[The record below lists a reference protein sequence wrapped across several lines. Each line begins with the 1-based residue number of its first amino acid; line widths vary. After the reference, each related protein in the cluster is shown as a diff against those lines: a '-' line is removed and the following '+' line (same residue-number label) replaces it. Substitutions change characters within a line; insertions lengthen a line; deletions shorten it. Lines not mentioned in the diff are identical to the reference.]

1 MSDVYNIICPQSTFN
16 CGGESSKNLLNS
28 IKKSALSKAPDK
40 NEIKKISL
48 FHGAASFSTT
58 FSEDFKTIE
67 QTISSENYS
76 PDMEENFNNFKKK
89 VQDKLKKMELQ
100 ISSKKNKNHFPPT
113 NNKRNRNPSLAPP
126 NEDDDDA
133 NASVSFNHKR
143 NNYKIYKKFDN
154 YGYPMPDFAD
164 GYTKPFSFRM
174 VATYS
179 ETIAYTLGME
189 SCQKKSLYCFLC
201 NRIKS
206 KNKKNIFM
214 CFILFYGRVTMKTKY
229 FNKTKRFFEDNT
241 PDTCL
246 NYMKAHGELFLSA
259 PPFANLGE
267 ISLAGFFNAKNKKIK
282 YPAFLK
288 GRNGKIEL
296 KKHIIDG
303 YDSEYSDLLASN
315 RSLNIHTDNEYENM
329 DISISEPGD
338 DKKEI
343 FKNKIKKEE
352 KPAEEEENENY
363 NNENDENEQN
373 IENNENNNA
382 KANKNENEDE
392 EKNEEPEPIGEN
404 AREDDK
410 KTDKRFEKRGQ
421 DDGIADNEKEKEKSE
436 ENEEKKRKNYNF
448 IEKRNIKKNEDNED
462 VEKKQN
468 KEKEQNGDNE
478 NTEDNL
484 LEKENTHIS
493 QKNNFKNNDI
503 NEENG
508 EWGESQTPDNKSN
521 NINVRVFKYNEI
533 YYGGNR
539 DREKSPDSEKELA
552 KKLNNSN
559 NNNNNY
565 DDLSKRINDLFNDN
579 FKNKEYDNSDGGSIN
594 DSQYIPTD
602 NNIINT
608 FDNQATF
615 KENTDISTNINN
627 FYKNNNKYGDKHRL
641 ASSPGNHTTST
652 GEISKLSQ
660 FKNNENTGATK
671 KINNIT
677 DSIQSN
683 GEIAKKNQFSKK
695 KNYIFKYKSIDS
707 KEDNDNKSPKSNRK
721 RNKKFP

>member
-28 IKKSALSKAPDK
+28 IKKSALSQAPDK

-76 PDMEENFNNFKKK
+76 PDMEEKFNNFKKK

-133 NASVSFNHKR
+133 DASVSFNHKR

-154 YGYPMPDFAD
+154 DGYPMPDFAD

-259 PPFANLGE
+259 PPYDNLGA
-267 ISLAGFFNAKNKKIK
+267 ISLAVFFNAKNKKIK

-296 KKHIIDG
+296 KKHFIDG

-315 RSLNIHTDNEYENM
+315 KSINIHKDNESENM

-338 DKKEI
+338 DKKEV
-343 FKNKIKKEE
+343 FKNKIKKDE

-363 NNENDENEQN
+363 NNEIEENDKN
-373 IENNENNNA
+373 IQTNKKINA
-382 KANKNENEDE
+382 KAKENENENKE
-392 EKNEEPEPIGEN
+392 ENEESEQNGEN

-410 KTDKRFEKRGQ
+410 KLENKIKKRGQ
-421 DDGIADNEKEKEKSE
+421 DDGNADNNEEKKELE
-436 ENEEKKRKNYNF
+436 ENEENNKKNNFF
-448 IEKRNIKKNEDNED
+448 IEKRNNKKNEDNED
-462 VEKKQN
+462 DEDEQN
-468 KEKEQNGDNE
+468 EEKEQIGDNE
-478 NTEDNL
+478 NAEDNL
-484 LEKENTHIS
+484 LEKENNQIS
-493 QKNNFKNNDI
+493 LMKKLKKNDI

-508 EWGESQTPDNKSN
+508 EWGESQTPDYNSN
-521 NINVRVFKYNEI
+521 NIKVRVFKYNEI

-539 DREKSPDSEKELA
+539 DREKSPNSEKELA
-552 KKLNNSN
+552 NKLKCSN
-559 NNNNNY
+559 NNINL
-565 DDLSKRINDLFNDN
+565 DDELSKRINDLFNEN
-579 FKNKEYDNSDGGSIN
+579 FKNKVNDNSDGGSLN

-615 KENTDISTNINN
+615 RENFDISTNINN
-627 FYKNNNKYGDKHRL
+627 FNKNNNKYGYKRRL
-641 ASSPGNHTTST
+641 ASSPGKQTTST

-660 FKNNENTGATK
+660 FKKNENTGANK
-671 KINNIT
+671 KSNNNT
-677 DSIQSN
+677 DSLQSN
-683 GEIAKKNQFSKK
+683 GEFAKKNQFSKK
-695 KNYIFKYKSIDS
+695 KNYIFKYKSIDY
-707 KEDNDNKSPKSNRK
+707 KENNDNKSPQSNRK
-721 RNKKFP
+721 RNRKFQ